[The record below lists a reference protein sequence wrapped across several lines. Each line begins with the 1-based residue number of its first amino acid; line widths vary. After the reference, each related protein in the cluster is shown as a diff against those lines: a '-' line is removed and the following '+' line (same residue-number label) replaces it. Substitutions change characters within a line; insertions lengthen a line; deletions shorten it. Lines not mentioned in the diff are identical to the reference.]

1 MIDQDWER
9 ASNTHSAKTPA
20 APSEGRDRD
29 AEAAAGE
36 PIAHFRDLVEKVA
49 TTEGIELPAPWNRR
63 DAI

>member
-36 PIAHFRDLVEKVA
+36 PLALFRDLVEKVA
-49 TTEGIELPAPWNRR
+49 ATEQIDLPAPWNRR
-63 DAI
+63 ETL